1 MSTPERYRMVRED
14 GTPIDLD
21 DLGGVSPEVN
31 LLGLAYQLDPLVATV
46 ATSDPAGAPLTR
58 TVRWP
63 DGAAGAFTITR
74 DAASSVSGYVVTHV
88 LAGTTS
94 TFTQPTITRDA
105 NGAVTSRPAITV
117 S

>member
-1 MSTPERYRMVRED
+1 MV
-14 GTPIDLD
+14 T
-21 DLGGVSPEVN
+21 GVQPCAPPSCTLPPS
-31 LLGLAYQLDPLVATV
+31 GRARRAT
-46 ATSDPAGAPLTR
+46 AAPGHPAGAPLTG